1 MLFISSLCR
10 HFFQQKQ
17 QLPDMEF
24 GRRMATERDLEKTDT
39 LRFSNVG
46 NELFKMIS
54 ALVNLYLFFTMY
66 HIEPYKDGF
75 PSSTTCI
82 MPPEKLLL
90 VRVKPLAEIRLC

>member
-1 MLFISSLCR
+1 MLFYVSSLCF

-46 NELFKMIS
+46 NELVKLIFT
-54 ALVNLYLFFTMY
+54 LVTYVYLL
-66 HIEPYKDGF
+66 K
-75 PSSTTCI
+75 
-82 MPPEKLLL
+82 K
-90 VRVKPLAEIRLC
+90 